1 MAKPDRQRVQATN
14 KNLEINLEE
23 MKQKLELDLLG
34 VAPVDNTSPKE
45 IKDCADS
52 LLPNAR
58 SVVVFGKEIY
68 KELVTLVKPSKEVG
82 EAEPG
87 ALLKPH
93 YAYLNGRMTKATYDV
108 SRILRNKGYHTV
120 PLPPVD
126 CPTDQRKLI
135 AIFPYKHAAVAA
147 GLGTIGRNGL
157 LITKQFGPRVRLAC
171 LLTDAPLDPTPIPED
186 TYCKDCQACIR
197 VCPSQALQPPKEGE
211 FYSMNKFACRTYRN
225 TGLTCSMCIKA
236 CDNMQSRA

>member
-1 MAKPDRQRVQATN
+1 MQESIEKPDIDLQD
-14 KNLEINLEE
+14 
-23 MKQKLELDLLG
+23 MKQKLDVDLLG
-34 VAPVDNTSPKE
+34 VAPIDDAAPKE
-45 IKDCADS
+45 IRDCANS
-52 LLPNAR
+52 LLP
-58 SVVVFGKEIY
+58 SVKAAVVFGKEIY
-68 KELVTLVKPSKEVG
+68 KELVALVKPSKAVG

-93 YAYLNGRMTKATYDV
+93 YNYLNGRMTKATYDL
-108 SRILRNKGYHTV
+108 SNILRYEGYRTL

-126 CPTDQRKLI
+126 CPTDQRTLV

-171 LLTDAPLDPTPIPED
+171 LLTDAPLEPSPVPEEKF
-186 TYCKDCQACIR
+186 CKDCHACIR
-197 VCPSQALQPPKEGE
+197 VCPAQALQPAKEGE
-211 FYSMNKFACRTYRN
+211 FYSMNKFACRTYRQ

-236 CDNMQSRA
+236 CDSARN